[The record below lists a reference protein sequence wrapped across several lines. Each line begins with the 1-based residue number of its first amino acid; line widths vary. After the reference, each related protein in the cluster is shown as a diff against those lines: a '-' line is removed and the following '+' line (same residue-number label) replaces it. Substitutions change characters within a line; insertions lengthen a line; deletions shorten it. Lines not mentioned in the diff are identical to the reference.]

1 MLKVHVKY
9 HLKPGTQADF
19 LAGVTEKTLQDAVLN
34 EDGCLKYEYTPA
46 EGVPDL
52 VLLEEEWTSLQ
63 AQQTHLKQP
72 HMARIAELKDQYMDH
87 MDLDM
92 EEALA
97 MTKVFDMERYRVLEA
112 TTTGAGD

>member
-9 HLKPGTQADF
+9 HLKPAPRPIFWPGSRRRPW
-19 LAGVTEKTLQDAVLN
+19 QDAVLN
-34 EDGCLKYEYTPA
+34 EDGCLKYEYIPA

-72 HMARIAELKDQYMDH
+72 HMARIAALKDQYMDH

-92 EEALA
+92 EEL
-97 MTKVFDMERYRVLEA
+97 
-112 TTTGAGD
+112 

>member
-19 LAGVTEKTLQDAVLN
+19 LAGVTEKTLEDAVLN
-34 EDGCLKYEYTPA
+34 EDGCLKYEYIPA

-72 HMARIAELKDQYMDH
+72 HMARIAELKDRYMDH

-92 EEALA
+92 EE
-97 MTKVFDMERYRVLEA
+97 V
-112 TTTGAGD
+112 

>member
-9 HLKPGTQADF
+9 HLKPGTRDAF
-19 LAGVTEKTLQDAVLN
+19 LAGITEKTLQDAVLH
-34 EDGCLKYEYTPA
+34 EAGCLKYDHSPVADDPA
-46 EGVPDL
+46 Q

-72 HMARIAELKDQYMDH
+72 HMARIAALKDQYMDH

-92 EEALA
+92 EE
-97 MTKVFDMERYRVLEA
+97 V
-112 TTTGAGD
+112 

>member
-34 EDGCLKYEYTPA
+34 EDGCLKYEYIPA

-72 HMARIAELKDQYMDH
+72 HMARIAELKDRYMDH
-87 MDLDM
+87 TARWWTWTWRRSDPLRLKQ
-92 EEALA
+92 AA
-97 MTKVFDMERYRVLEA
+97 NRP
-112 TTTGAGD
+112 

>member
-9 HLKPGTQADF
+9 HLKPGTRDAF
-19 LAGVTEKTLQDAVLN
+19 LAGITEKTLQDAVLH
-34 EDGCLKYEYTPA
+34 EDGCLKYDYSHVA
-46 EGVPDL
+46 DDPDQ

-92 EEALA
+92 EE
-97 MTKVFDMERYRVLEA
+97 V
-112 TTTGAGD
+112 

>member
-34 EDGCLKYEYTPA
+34 ENGCLKYEYIPA
-46 EGVPDL
+46 EGIPDL

-63 AQQTHLKQP
+63 AQQTHLQHQRHRQQQHSP
-72 HMARIAELKDQYMDH
+72 
-87 MDLDM
+87 
-92 EEALA
+92 
-97 MTKVFDMERYRVLEA
+97 V
-112 TTTGAGD
+112 GADFTLGQVDEQQHKEQRKLHQEIDKA

>member
-9 HLKPGTQADF
+9 HLKPGTRDAF
-19 LAGVTEKTLQDAVLN
+19 LAGITEKTLQDAVLH
-34 EDGCLKYEYTPA
+34 EDGCLKYDYSPVA
-46 EGVPDL
+46 DDPEGVPDL

-92 EEALA
+92 EEL
-97 MTKVFDMERYRVLEA
+97 
-112 TTTGAGD
+112 

>member
-34 EDGCLKYEYTPA
+34 E
-46 EGVPDL
+46 PD
-52 VLLEEEWTSLQ
+52 
-63 AQQTHLKQP
+63 
-72 HMARIAELKDQYMDH
+72 MARIAELKDQYMDH

-92 EEALA
+92 EE
-97 MTKVFDMERYRVLEA
+97 V
-112 TTTGAGD
+112 